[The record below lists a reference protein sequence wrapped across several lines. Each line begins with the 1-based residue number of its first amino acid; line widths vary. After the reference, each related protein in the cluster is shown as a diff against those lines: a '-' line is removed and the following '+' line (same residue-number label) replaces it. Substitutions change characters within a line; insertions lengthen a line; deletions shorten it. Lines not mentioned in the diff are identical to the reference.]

1 MERYQQ
7 LHLLKQND
15 SQGKGRSQE
24 GGDQRAE
31 GHTGELRLEAK
42 A

>member
-15 SQGKGRSQE
+15 SQGKGR
-24 GGDQRAE
+24 DQRA
-31 GHTGELRLEAK
+31 GHTEELRLEAK